1 MAVEVPDL
9 REAVRS
15 SVELYYRLRCWDCF
29 PKAACGSSA
38 MEREL
43 LERARAIAGCVV
55 VANDRQLLADCRR
68 ELDVLALE
76 KKTAIEFDGLFWHSV

>member
-1 MAVEVPDL
+1 
-9 REAVRS
+9 
-15 SVELYYRLRCWDCF
+15 
-29 PKAACGSSA
+29 